1 MSVRDLGE
9 QIQVIMQSII
19 GRKFPCTPRVML
31 LGNVEDSLNGTSKI
45 LLINMLAVATTLIAS
60 KWETLEVPTFSEWLA
75 KVRFVSL
82 MCKHSAICAHRIGM
96 INAIANFKAQWE
108 PFMRSTISIRAYK
121 MLKGVNIFSSTVRQR
136 L

>member
-60 KWETLEVPTFSEWLA
+60 KWETLEVPTFSEV
-75 KVRFVSL
+75 K
-82 MCKHSAICAHRIGM
+82 
-96 INAIANFKAQWE
+96 
-108 PFMRSTISIRAYK
+108 
-121 MLKGVNIFSSTVRQR
+121 
-136 L
+136 